1 MRIATQQQFTNAI
14 NNMQRNQQT
23 LSKTQ
28 EQISAAKR
36 VLKPSDDPVA
46 AAQIVKLEREL
57 AQYDK
62 FKTNIDVTR
71 RRLEL
76 EETIL
81 TDINFALDRMREL
94 TIQAGNAGLSDS
106 DRATVAKELREM
118 ASYSASLMNT
128 KDSQGEYLFSGSKG
142 LTKPYELQPDGRYQF
157 NGDGGQ
163 RMIQVSSDLLVPSN
177 DSGELLFEAVGRR
190 LVVNP
195 EGAARDMVAS
205 ASFDSKADEDR
216 FRSFSTGLRDL
227 QLSLE
232 LTADAPANE
241 YAYRLRDSGGN
252 LIAEVD
258 NLSDTD
264 FPVEIE
270 LEGLKIELQQPTP
283 ALNLATNPQADVVL
297 NIRSEQK
304 SLIDVAL
311 DFAEILE
318 RPRTP
323 ENAKELEEMTA
334 KTLDDFV
341 TAAERNLEART
352 ALGARQNALDRVE
365 SSNEEFTLFTKTAL
379 SSIQDLDY
387 ATAITEFKMA
397 EVTLQAAQATFA
409 RVQNLSLFDY
419 LR

>member
-1 MRIATQQQFTNAI
+1 MRIATQQQFSNAI

-46 AAQIVKLEREL
+46 AAQIAKLEREL

-81 TDINFALDRMREL
+81 TDINVALDRMREL
-94 TIQAGNAGLSDS
+94 TIQAGNATLSDS
-106 DRATVAKELREM
+106 DRVTIAKELREM

-142 LTKPYELQPDGRYQF
+142 LTKPYELMPDGRYQF

-195 EGAARDMVAS
+195 EGEARDMVAS
-205 ASFDSKADEDR
+205 VSFDSKADEDR
-216 FRSFSTGLRDL
+216 FRSFSAGLRDL

-258 NLSDTD
+258 NLSDGD

-270 LEGLKIELQQPTP
+270 LEGLKIALQQPTP

-318 RPRTP
+318 RPKTP

-334 KTLDDFV
+334 KTLADFV
-341 TAAERNLEART
+341 TAAERNLEVRT

-365 SSNEEFTLFTKTAL
+365 SSNEEFTLFTKTTL